1 MDLTPPAPVAKE
13 AAQALELRREFKR
26 GGTSIGVARARDL
39 ANRKSLSPSTVKRMV
54 SFFARHEVDKQG
66 TGFYV
71 GDEGYPSAGRI
82 AWGLWG
88 GDPGR
93 TWAQKMLGQF
103 ERNEGVTQMIDVNVL
118 AGADIRRIDGKT
130 GKIKKVSMPWVT
142 LQWSNGVHES
152 FLRSDQ
158 QLTDDCQIKTLD
170 KGWVSLGKVVGIVEK
185 KVAKAATDDQGQEET
200 DADEEEEEE
209 GENEGEEE
217 EEEDDEEDMDESKSF
232 SELVSELREMI
243 TPRPIY
249 EASEKAKA
257 QAKAALMKKAA
268 AKREDGKKPVTGGGG
283 PGKKK
288 TSPFYNYA
296 KIGQNSPSK
305 KTRSAKGIWTCT
317 GTEAEQ
323 VCTALKD
330 VPSQGITKGQKKIVT
345 MWKGKAAYTK
355 KYEKGRKSGKYRL
368 PNGAK
373 APVKHPHYIP
383 TGSDVSDG

>member
-1 MDLTPPAPVAKE
+1 M
-13 AAQALELRREFKR
+13 
-26 GGTSIGVARARDL
+26 IGVARARDL
-39 ANRKSLSPSTVKRMV
+39 MNRKELSPETIKRMV

-170 KGWVSLGKVVGIVEK
+170 KGWVALGKVVGIVEK

-217 EEEDDEEDMDESKSF
+217 EEEEDEEDMDESKSF
-232 SELVSELREMI
+232 SELVSELREMVS
-243 TPRPIY
+243 PRPIH

-257 QAKAALMKKAA
+257 RAKAALGKEKKG
-268 AKREDGKKPVTGGGG
+268 DGKKPVTGGGG

-305 KTRSAKGIWTCT
+305 KTRSAKDIWTCT

-330 VPSQGITKGQKKIVT
+330 VPAQGITKGQKKTVK

-373 APVKHPHYIP
+373 APVKHPNYIP